1 MDIFRLTC
9 DYRGLKSIDYTN
21 SPIQE
26 NLYNF
31 KWNDIDEVS
40 SFLYKWNIKNGS
52 GFSNCPFIIGSIPVF
67 SESVFYSLFNA
78 FDLGKTQNIPINVEG
93 NRFFILNTLNVV
105 QDLLDKKKSD
115 ISFFPDGRIM
125 KIDSFTFNKRK
136 NLPPIFKIPETNINT
151 FVNEEMA
158 SRIINIMPKEL
169 IMEKCKVSSKLWLF

>member
-52 GFSNCPFIIGSIPVF
+52 RFSNCPFIIGSIPVF

-105 QDLLDKKKSD
+105 HDLLDKKKSD

-125 KIDSFTFNKRK
+125 KIDSFTFSKRK

-169 IMEKCKVSSKLWLF
+169 ILEKCKVSSRLWLF

>member
-9 DYRGLKSIDYTN
+9 EHQGLRSIDYTN

-31 KWNDIDEVS
+31 KWNNIEDVS
-40 SFLYKWNIKNGS
+40 SFLYKWNVKDGNR
-52 GFSNCPFIIGSIPVF
+52 FSNCPFIIGLIPVF
-67 SESVFYSLFNA
+67 SESVFYTLFDK
-78 FDLGKTQNIPINVEG
+78 FDLEETQKIPVNVDG
-93 NRFFILNTLNVV
+93 TKFIILNTLNVV
-105 QDLLDKKKSD
+105 DNLLDKKKSD

-125 KIDSFTFNKRK
+125 KIDFFAFRKRK

-158 SRIINIMPKEL
+158 NRMVGIAPKEL
-169 IMEKCKVSSKLWLF
+169 ILEKCKISSGFWLF